1 MGDANAGGKKMEVD
15 LSQGH
20 AKSEKKRPST
30 SSVEAVE
37 TPVAKRPKLEEE
49 ASGIGSGMYDVLQ
62 SGVSDVSEMT
72 VEEAKQKKRGP
83 NLFKDVKNNAATA
96 EELMEERKK
105 CQHQMCVPTGW
116 QGDKWD
122 DNAPTSAKPAKEYSF
137 ALDPFQKVSI
147 ACLERNESVLVS
159 AHTSAGKTVVAQYA
173 IAMSLRDKQRVVY
186 TSPIKALSNQK
197 YRDLAEEFTDVGLMT
212 GDITINPEA
221 SCLVM
226 TTEILRS
233 MLYRGSEIL
242 REVGW
247 VIFDEIHY
255 MRDKERGVVWEET
268 LILLPDKIRFVFL
281 SATIPNAKEFA
292 DWIAHL
298 HNQPCHVVYTDFRPV
313 PLQHYVFP
321 AGSTSLYLVLN
332 ERGQFLEDKFAEAT
346 ARVAAPTDGIQS
358 ELRRKNASKMG
369 QDTMHIV
376 QVIMERNYEPV
387 IVFAFSKKVCE
398 NLATKITA
406 EYNSAEEAAMVSEIF
421 NNAIDTLSEED
432 KLLPQVQSILP
443 MLKRGVGIHHG
454 GLLPLL
460 KEVIELLFQE
470 GLVKVL
476 FATETFSIGLNMP
489 AKTVVFTSVRKF
501 DGGDFRWISGG
512 EYIQMS
518 GRAGRRGLDDRGVV
532 IFMLDDNMPTD
543 VAKSMIK
550 GSADT
555 LNSSFHIG
563 YSMLLNTLRVEGLN
577 PEHMLRSSFHQF
589 QHVQHV
595 PRIQGEIVNLV
606 EKADEMKIENEAE
619 LADFHVMKTQLAL
632 FKKQVQEIVT
642 LPEHILPF
650 IIPGRLVHIV
660 DGKTDWGWGVVLNY
674 QYRNSA
680 ANNEKTSTPS
690 SSSSKANDGKK
701 DPTKYILD
709 VMLYCAPL
717 KQGEKRAT
725 TVPTPALHS
734 DPKGEPLVIPVLL
747 NLVSEISQLKL
758 HMPKDLRSEENR
770 KQVWKTLQDALGKF
784 PEGPLLLDPVD
795 DMEIT
800 SEAFGALVQKT
811 QSSEVRFKSHP
822 LYLAIE
828 RAPAS
833 DKAAS
838 SSSALVKSAAPA
850 TPAALYEAYCNKVVL
865 LDKIRDLRRAIKTFE
880 AVILKD
886 DLKSKQ
892 RVLRRLGYTTK
903 DNIIEMKGRVAC
915 EINAGDEIVI
925 TELIFSGY
933 FNNLSPAQIA
943 AMLSC
948 FVYGEKGDDKTKL
961 REELNGPFQTLQE
974 TARRVAEV
982 ELECKKEV
990 NVDEYVASFKPTLA
1004 EVVYA
1009 WATGATFLS
1018 ICGLTKV
1025 YEGSIIRAMRRL
1037 EELLRQCVAASKA
1050 IGNTE
1055 LENKFAE
1062 TIAAI
1067 KRDIVFAASL
1077 YL

>member
-1 MGDANAGGKKMEVD
+1 MIWRLWLQRNDSSSTATE
-15 LSQGH
+15 
-20 AKSEKKRPST
+20 EST
-30 SSVEAVE
+30 SQATKESNGA
-37 TPVAKRPKLEEE
+37 TTTAGDGYYDILSGAPEELPDE
-49 ASGIGSGMYDVLQ
+49 PI
-62 SGVSDVSEMT
+62 
-72 VEEAKQKKRGP
+72 EEVKTKKKGP
-83 NLFKDVKNNAATA
+83 NLFKDVKNNASTA
-96 EELMEERKK
+96 EELLEERKK
-105 CQHQMCVPTGW
+105 CAHQMCVPTGW

-122 DNAPTSAKPAKEYSF
+122 DNAPPSAKPAKEYSF
-137 ALDPFQKVSI
+137 ALDPFQRVSI

-212 GDITINPEA
+212 GDITINPDA

-346 ARVAAPTDGIQS
+346 ARVAAPADGVQA
-358 ELRRKNASKMG
+358 ENRRKNASKMA

-406 EYNSAEEAAMVSEIF
+406 DYNSPEEAEMVATIF
-421 NNAIDTLSEED
+421 NNAIDTLSDED
-432 KLLPQVQSILP
+432 KQLPQVVSILP

-470 GLVKVL
+470 NLLKCL

-563 YSMLLNTLRVEGLN
+563 YSMLLNTMRVEGLN
-577 PEHMLRSSFHQF
+577 PEFMLRSSFHQF
-589 QHVQHV
+589 QHTQHV
-595 PRIQGEIVNLV
+595 PRIKAEIVNLV
-606 EKADEMKIENEAE
+606 EKSDQLQIENEQE
-619 LADFHVMKTQLAL
+619 LSDYYATKTQLASL
-632 FKKQVQEIVT
+632 KKQIQETIVI
-642 LPEHILPF
+642 PEHILPF

-660 DGKTDWGWGVVLNY
+660 DGATDWGWGVVLNY
-674 QYRNSA
+674 QYRNNDKDAPS
-680 ANNEKTSTPS
+680 KGSTPA
-690 SSSSKANDGKK
+690 KNKK
-701 DPTKYILD
+701 DTSDPTKYIVD

-717 KQGEKRAT
+717 KPGEKRAN
-725 TVPTPALHS
+725 TVPTPAAH
-734 DPKGEPLVIPVLL
+734 DNPKGEALVVPVLL
-747 NLVSEISQLKL
+747 CLVSEISQLKL
-758 HMPKDLRSEENR
+758 HMPKDLRNEDNR
-770 KQVWKTLQDALGKF
+770 RQVWKALQDTLKSF
-784 PEGPLLLDPVD
+784 PSGPLLLDPVD
-795 DMEIT
+795 DMEIAN
-800 SEAFGALVQKT
+800 EAFQTLVQKA
-811 QSSEVRFKSHP
+811 QSSEERLQSQS
-822 LYLAIE
+822 LYALE
-828 RAPAS
+828 
-833 DKAAS
+833 KA
-838 SSSALVKSAAPA
+838 KDPA
-850 TPAALYEAYCNKVVL
+850 TLERLEVYGRKALL
-865 LDKIRDLRRAIKTFE
+865 LDKIRDLKRAIRTFE

-886 DLKSKQ
+886 DLKAKQ

-903 DNIIEMKGRVAC
+903 DNIIDIKGRVAC

-925 TELIFSGY
+925 SELIFSGY
-933 FNNLSPAQIA
+933 FNNLTPPQIA

-948 FVYGEKGDDKTKL
+948 FVFQEKGDDKSKL
-961 REELNGPFQTLQE
+961 PEELNTPYQTLQE

-990 NVDEYVASFKPTLA
+990 NVDEYVALFKPVLA

-1009 WATGATFLS
+1009 WANGATFLS
-1018 ICGLTKV
+1018 VCSLTKV
-1025 YEGSIIRAMRRL
+1025 YEGSIIRSMRRL
-1037 EELLRQCVAASKA
+1037 EELLRQLVAASKA

>member
-1 MGDANAGGKKMEVD
+1 MDSNVRI
-15 LSQGH
+15 LFWIVLT
-20 AKSEKKRPST
+20 R
-30 SSVEAVE
+30 VYCRNEA
-37 TPVAKRPKLEEE
+37 TPVKQEE
-49 ASGIGSGMYDVLQ
+49 ASSQASKASSSAPAASGDGYYDIL
-62 SGVSDVSEMT
+62 SGAP
-72 VEEAKQKKRGP
+72 EEAIEVSTEELKTKKKG
-83 NLFKDVKNNAATA
+83 NLFKDVHNNASTA
-96 EELMEERKK
+96 EELMAERKK

-122 DNAPTSAKPAKEYSF
+122 DNAPPSAKPAKDYSF
-137 ALDPFQKVSI
+137 TLDPFQRVSI

-173 IAMSLRDKQRVVY
+173 IAMSLRDKQRVIY

-292 DWIAHL
+292 DWIANL

-346 ARVAAPTDGIQS
+346 ARVAAPADGIQADN
-358 ELRRKNASKMG
+358 RRKNANKMA

-398 NLATKITA
+398 NLATKITGD
-406 EYNSAEEAAMVSEIF
+406 YNSPEEAEMVSTIF
-421 NNAIDTLSEED
+421 NNAIDTLSDED
-432 KLLPQVQSILP
+432 KQLPQVVSILP

-460 KEVIELLFQE
+460 KEIIELLFQE
-470 GLVKVL
+470 NLLKCL

-563 YSMLLNTLRVEGLN
+563 YSMLLNTMRVEGLN
-577 PEHMLRSSFHQF
+577 PEFMLRSSFHQF
-589 QHVQHV
+589 QHTQHV
-595 PRIQGEIVNLV
+595 PRIKAEIATLV
-606 EKADEMKIENEAE
+606 ERSDLLQIENEQEMSDYHAT
-619 LADFHVMKTQLAL
+619 KTQLAAL
-632 FKKQVQEIVT
+632 KKQIQETVVI
-642 LPEHILPF
+642 PEHILPF
-650 IIPGRLVHIV
+650 VIPGRLVHIV
-660 DGKTDWGWGVVLNY
+660 DGATDWGWGVVLNY
-674 QYRNSA
+674 QYRSGNDAGKDA
-680 ANNEKTSTPS
+680 AKNGTPAKKDVKKDTS
-690 SSSSKANDGKK
+690 
-701 DPTKYILD
+701 DPTKYIVD
-709 VMLYCAPL
+709 VMLFCAPL
-717 KQGEKRAT
+717 QKGEKRAT
-725 TVPTPALHS
+725 TVPQPASHT
-734 DPKGEPLVIPVLL
+734 DTKGEPLVIPVLL

-758 HMPKDLRSEENR
+758 HMPKDLRNEENR
-770 KQVWKTLQDALGKF
+770 RQVWKALQETLSRF
-784 PEGPLLLDPVD
+784 PAGPLLLDPVD

-800 SEAFGALVQKT
+800 SETFQTLVQK
-811 QSSEVRFKSHP
+811 
-822 LYLAIE
+822 A
-828 RAPAS
+828 
-833 DKAAS
+833 AAS
-838 SSSALVKSAAPA
+838 EERFQALPTYALEKSKDA
-850 TPAALYEAYCNKVVL
+850 TTLRLLEEYGRKVVM
-865 LDKIRDLRRAIKTFE
+865 LDKIRDLKRAIRTFE
-880 AVILKD
+880 SVILKD
-886 DLKSKQ
+886 DLKAKQ

-903 DNIIEMKGRVAC
+903 DNIIDIKGRVAC

-925 TELIFSGY
+925 AELIFSGY
-933 FNNLSPAQIA
+933 FNNLAPAQIA

-948 FVYGEKGDDKTKL
+948 FVYQEKGDDKAKL
-961 REELNGPFQTLQE
+961 PEELATPYQTLQE
-974 TARRVAEV
+974 MARRVGEV

-990 NVDEYVASFKPTLA
+990 NVDEYVALFRPALA

-1009 WATGATFLS
+1009 WANGATFLAVCS
-1018 ICGLTKV
+1018 LTKV
-1025 YEGSIIRAMRRL
+1025 YEGSIIRSMRRL
-1037 EELLRQCVAASKA
+1037 EELLRQLVAASKA

-1062 TIAAI
+1062 TIAVI

>member
-1 MGDANAGGKKMEVD
+1 MNCFRWLRRNEATNGKEGKATSEATEAPKAAAAPSGDGYYD
-15 LSQGH
+15 ILSG
-20 AKSEKKRPST
+20 APEN
-30 SSVEAVE
+30 VEE
-37 TPVAKRPKLEEE
+37 
-49 ASGIGSGMYDVLQ
+49 
-62 SGVSDVSEMT
+62 T
-72 VEEAKQKKRGP
+72 VEEVSTKKRGK
-83 NLFKDVKNNAATA
+83 NLFKDVKNNASTA

-116 QGDKWD
+116 AGDKWD
-122 DNAPTSAKPAKEYSF
+122 DNAPPSAKPAKDYTF
-137 ALDPFQKVSI
+137 TLDPFQRVSI

-173 IAMSLRDKQRVVY
+173 IAMSLRDKQRVIY

-292 DWIAHL
+292 DWIANL

-346 ARVAAPTDGIQS
+346 ARVAAPTDGIQA
-358 ELRRKNASKMG
+358 ENRRKNASKMA

-398 NLATKITA
+398 NLATKITGD
-406 EYNSAEEAAMVSEIF
+406 YNSPEEAEMVSTIF
-421 NNAIDTLSEED
+421 NNAIDTLSDED
-432 KLLPQVQSILP
+432 KQLPQVVSILP

-470 GLVKVL
+470 NLLKCL

-563 YSMLLNTLRVEGLN
+563 YSMLLNTMRVEGLN

-589 QHVQHV
+589 QHTQHV
-595 PRIQGEIVNLV
+595 PRIRAEIVNLV
-606 EKADEMKIENEAE
+606 EKSDKLELENEQE
-619 LADFHVMKTQLAL
+619 LAEYHATKTQLASL
-632 FKKQVQEIVT
+632 KKQVQDTIVI
-642 LPEHILPF
+642 PEHILPF
-650 IIPGRLVHIV
+650 IIPGRVVHIV
-660 DGKTDWGWGVVLNY
+660 DGTTDWGWGVVLAY
-674 QYRNSA
+674 QYRSNSDA
-680 ANNEKTSTPS
+680 TPSKNSTP
-690 SSSSKANDGKK
+690 AKK
-701 DPTKYILD
+701 DTKKDTLDPTKYILD
-709 VMLYCAPL
+709 VMLFCAPL

-725 TVPTPALHS
+725 TVPRPSPHS
-734 DPKGEPLVIPVLL
+734 DPKGEALVVPVLL
-747 NLVSEISQLKL
+747 NLVSEISQVKL
-758 HMPKDLRSEENR
+758 HMPKDLRNDENR
-770 KQVWKTLQDALGKF
+770 RQVWKAVQETLSRF
-784 PEGPLLLDPVD
+784 PSGIPLLDPID
-795 DMEIT
+795 DMEINT
-800 SEAFGALVQKT
+800 EAFQELVNKTRSTEETLESKPLFAL
-811 QSSEVRFKSHP
+811 EKSKDAT
-822 LYLAIE
+822 AILRLE
-828 RAPAS
+828 EYGR
-833 DKAAS
+833 KA
-838 SSSALVKSAAPA
+838 
-850 TPAALYEAYCNKVVL
+850 VL
-865 LDKIRDLRRAIKTFE
+865 LDKIRDLKRAIRTFE

-886 DLKSKQ
+886 DLKAKQ

-903 DNIIEMKGRVAC
+903 DNIIDIKGRVAC

-925 TELIFSGY
+925 AELIFSGY
-933 FNNLSPAQIA
+933 FNTLTPAQIA

-948 FVYGEKGDDKTKL
+948 FVYQEKGDDKAKL
-961 REELNGPFQTLQE
+961 PEELNVPYQTLQE

-982 ELECKKEV
+982 EVECKKEV
-990 NVDEYVASFKPTLA
+990 NVDEYVALFKPALA
-1004 EVVYA
+1004 EVVFA
-1009 WATGATFLS
+1009 WANGATFLAVCS
-1018 ICGLTKV
+1018 LTKV
-1025 YEGSIIRAMRRL
+1025 YEGSIIRSMRRL
-1037 EELLRQCVAASKA
+1037 EELLRQLVAASKA

>member
-1 MGDANAGGKKMEVD
+1 METEKGETSTGDGY
-15 LSQGH
+15 
-20 AKSEKKRPST
+20 
-30 SSVEAVE
+30 
-37 TPVAKRPKLEEE
+37 
-49 ASGIGSGMYDVLQ
+49 YDVLANAPEQ
-62 SGVSDVSEMT
+62 AEEEMVEVST
-72 VEEAKQKKRGP
+72 KKKGP

-116 QGDKWD
+116 EGDKWD
-122 DNAPTSAKPAKEYSF
+122 DNAPPSAKPAKEYAF
-137 ALDPFQKVSI
+137 PLDPFQKVSI

-298 HNQPCHVVYTDFRPV
+298 HHQPCHVVYTDFRPV

-346 ARVAAPTDGIQS
+346 ARVAAPTDGVQA
-358 ELRRKNASKMG
+358 ENRRKNASKLA

-387 IVFAFSKKVCE
+387 IVFAFSKKMCE

-406 EYNSAEEAAMVSEIF
+406 DYNSKEEADTVTEIF
-421 NNAIDTLSEED
+421 NNAIDTLSDED
-432 KLLPQVQSILP
+432 KNLPQVVSILP

-470 GLVKVL
+470 GLIKCL

-563 YSMLLNTLRVEGLN
+563 YSMLLNTMRVEQLN

-589 QHVQHV
+589 QHTQHV
-595 PRIQGEIVNLV
+595 PRIQAEIVSLV
-606 EKADEMKIENEAE
+606 EKADNLQIENEQEISDYHAT
-619 LADFHVMKTQLAL
+619 KTQLASL
-632 FKKQVQEIVT
+632 KRQIQETIVI
-642 LPEHILPF
+642 PEHIVPF
-650 IIPGRLVHIV
+650 MNPGRVVRIV
-660 DGKTDWGWGVVLNY
+660 DGNTDWGYGIVLNY
-674 QYRNSA
+674 QYRSNASDSKDSSNSG
-680 ANNEKTSTPS
+680 NNSKDSKNSKS
-690 SSSSKANDGKK
+690 SSSSNAKDTR
-701 DPTKYILD
+701 DPTKYIVD
-709 VMLYCAPL
+709 VILLCAPL

-725 TVPTPALHS
+725 TVPTPAIPGDS
-734 DPKGEPLVIPVLL
+734 KAEPLAIPVLL
-747 NLVSEISQLKL
+747 NLVSELSQVKL
-758 HMPKDLRSEENR
+758 HLPKDLRSDENR
-770 KQVWKTLQDALGKF
+770 RQAWKTLQETISRF
-784 PEGPLLLDPVD
+784 EGSIPLMDPVD

-800 SEAFGALVQKT
+800 SEVFKTLV
-811 QSSEVRFKSHP
+811 
-822 LYLAIE
+822 
-828 RAPAS
+828 
-833 DKAAS
+833 DKAKNS
-838 SSSALVKSAAPA
+838 EDRLRELPMHALEKARDSKF
-850 TPAALYEAYCNKVVL
+850 LERYSEYCKKAVL
-865 LDKIRDLRRAIKTFE
+865 LDKIRDLKRAIRTFE

-886 DLKSKQ
+886 DLKAKQ

-903 DNIIEMKGRVAC
+903 ENIIEIKGRVAC
-915 EINAGDEIVI
+915 EINAGDEIVL

-933 FNNLSPAQIA
+933 FNNLTPAQIA

-948 FVYGEKGDDKTKL
+948 FVYQEKGEDKKKL
-961 REELNGPFQTLQE
+961 PEELNAPYQTLQE
-974 TARRVAEV
+974 TARRVAEIEV
-982 ELECKKEV
+982 ECKKEV
-990 NVDEYVASFKPTLA
+990 NIDEYVALFKPVLA
-1004 EVVYA
+1004 EVVFA
-1009 WATGATFLS
+1009 WANGASFLS
-1018 ICGLTKV
+1018 VCTLTKV
-1025 YEGSIIRAMRRL
+1025 YEGSIIRSMRRL
-1037 EELLRQCVAASKA
+1037 EELLRQLVSASKA

-1062 TIAAI
+1062 TIACI

>member
-1 MGDANAGGKKMEVD
+1 MLTLLEFTFLCDC
-15 LSQGH
+15 
-20 AKSEKKRPST
+20 SEDSHSGRI
-30 SSVEAVE
+30 VEAK
-37 TPVAKRPKLEEE
+37 PSSSGVASSSQP
-49 ASGIGSGMYDVLQ
+49 SGDGYYDVLS
-62 SGVSDVSEMT
+62 SGKEADELMPA
-72 VEEAKQKKRGP
+72 EEVQQRKKGP

-137 ALDPFQKVSI
+137 TLDPFQKVSI
-147 ACLERNESVLVS
+147 ACLERHESVLVS

-173 IAMSLRDKQRVVY
+173 IAMSLRDKQRVIY

-197 YRDLAEEFTDVGLMT
+197 YRDLSEEFTDVGLMT

-346 ARVAAPTDGIQS
+346 ARVAAPTDGIQA
-358 ELRRKNASKMG
+358 ENRRKNASKMA

-398 NLATKITA
+398 QLATKITA
-406 EYNSAEEAAMVSEIF
+406 DYNSPEEANMVSTIF
-421 NNAIDTLSEED
+421 NNAIDTLSDED
-432 KLLPQVQSILP
+432 KQLPQVVSILP

-470 GLVKVL
+470 GLVKCL

-555 LNSSFHIG
+555 LNSSFYIG
-563 YSMLLNTLRVEGLN
+563 YSMLLNTMRVEGLN
-577 PEHMLRSSFHQF
+577 PENMLRQSFHQF

-595 PRIQGEIVNLV
+595 PRIKTEIFALT
-606 EKADEMKIENEAE
+606 EQADNMHIENEQE
-619 LADFHVMKTQLAL
+619 IADLHAMKTQIAAV
-632 FKKQVQEIVT
+632 KKSIQEVICI
-642 LPEHILPF
+642 PENILPF

-674 QYRNSA
+674 QYRASMELEKSKDKDKDK
-680 ANNEKTSTPS
+680 EKTK
-690 SSSSKANDGKK
+690 SKDTK
-701 DPTKYILD
+701 DPTKYVVD
-709 VMLYCAPL
+709 VMLFCAPL
-717 KQGEKRAT
+717 KPGEKRAT
-725 TVPTPALHS
+725 SMPTPAS
-734 DPKGEPLVIPVLL
+734 QDDPKGEPLVIPVLL
-747 NLVSEISQLKL
+747 NLVYEISQIKL

-770 KQVWKTLQDALGKF
+770 KSVWKLMRETLSRF
-784 PEGPLLLDPVD
+784 PDGPLLLDPVD

-800 SEAFGALVQKT
+800 TEAFQSLVQKAEA
-811 QSSEVRFKSHP
+811 SEGRLKSLP
-822 LYLAIE
+822 AYELEKSGDAPTLA
-828 RAPAS
+828 RYA
-833 DKAAS
+833 DYCKKA
-838 SSSALVKSAAPA
+838 
-850 TPAALYEAYCNKVVL
+850 VL
-865 LDKIRDLRRAIKTFE
+865 LDKIRDLKRALRTFE
-880 AVILKD
+880 AVVLKD
-886 DLKSKQ
+886 DLKAKQ
-892 RVLRRLGYTTK
+892 RVLRRLGYTSK
-903 DNIIEMKGRVAC
+903 DNIIDIKGRVAC

-925 TELIFSGY
+925 TELIFAGY
-933 FNNLSPAQIA
+933 FNTLVPAQVA

-948 FVYGEKGDDKTKL
+948 FVFQEKGDDKAKL
-961 REELNGPFQTLQE
+961 PEALSAPCQTLQE

-982 ELECKKEV
+982 EVECKKEV
-990 NVDEYVASFKPTLA
+990 NVDEYVALFKPTLA

-1009 WATGATFLS
+1009 WANGATFLAV
-1018 ICGLTKV
+1018 CNLTKV

-1037 EELLRQCVAASKA
+1037 EELLRQLVSASKA